1 MATGGVHAVA
11 GRRHAWAASPA
22 PASRATL
29 DRSVLGPSSDLT
41 RAAGAPPS
49 ERADLCGAARFFV
62 MVSWQMACER
72 DEWAFDCV
80 AAKAS
85 RHDALRM

>member
-1 MATGGVHAVA
+1 
-11 GRRHAWAASPA
+11 
-22 PASRATL
+22 
-29 DRSVLGPSSDLT
+29 
-41 RAAGAPPS
+41 
-49 ERADLCGAARFFV
+49 

-85 RHDALRM
+85 RRDALRM